1 MGDPAALVFEA
12 VTKVFPGIDGG
23 PETPVLAE
31 LDLTIEP
38 GAAVAVVG
46 PSGCGKS
53 TLLHLAGGLDE
64 PTRGRVVLGGQDLS
78 DLDGDARASLRGE
91 RVGFVFQEHHLLP
104 QLSSLEN
111 VLLPSLVAP
120 ASERAVAEQRA
131 GTLLERVGLGAR
143 LDHRPAQLS
152 GGERQRVALV
162 RALVRGPSLLLA
174 DEPTGALDQSSARS
188 LGELL
193 AELNAEEGVTLVVV
207 THSAELAASLPLTYE
222 LSEGRVE
229 ARAGSGA

>member
-23 PETPVLAE
+23 PETPVLAG